1 MLEGDARKDPAERIA
16 EARARAARS
25 RATAQPQA
33 RATAMPRN
41 GPRAT
46 PAQRQRPATTV
57 GDAVSRRDRTQ
68 ARGHGGIPLPVRDAS
83 IPDPPSNRDATAPN
97 ALIALERLA

>member
-16 EARARAARS
+16 EARARTARS
-25 RATAQPQA
+25 CATAQPQA

-46 PAQRQRPATTV
+46 AAQRQRPATAV
-57 GDAVSRRDRTQ
+57 GDAVSRRDRAQ
-68 ARGHGGIPLPVRDAS
+68 ARGHCGIPLLVPGAS
-83 IPDPPSNRDATAPN
+83 MPGTRSKRDATAPN
-97 ALIALERLA
+97 ALIAHERLA